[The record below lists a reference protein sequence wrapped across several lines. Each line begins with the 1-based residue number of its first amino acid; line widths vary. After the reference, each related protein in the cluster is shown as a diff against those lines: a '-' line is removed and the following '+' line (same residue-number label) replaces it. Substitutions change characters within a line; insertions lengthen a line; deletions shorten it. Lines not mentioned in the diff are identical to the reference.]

1 MISRYIHTRVPQG
14 KNNICTPYL
23 FATGPLNK
31 FKGRERCALATPE
44 IYVPFYY
51 FLLYNEIML
60 IMLKSLWKKA
70 NNLYINPV
78 RYTLSWNTKTLV
90 FHCLTKYSLK
100 LRTWHLNPRLFRFRI
115 FFIVITIMQIAANIM
130 TINPSKLPSKPIEAK
145 WSPKASIERR
155 RSYTV
160 KNKSVLVIFWFLFSG
175 GNTWIG
181 Y

>member
-1 MISRYIHTRVPQG
+1 MYSLLICNRSIKQVQRARTLCACDTRNLCTILLFSSLQRNHANYAKKFVEKSKQPIHQPSSLYFIVKYENARFSL
-14 KNNICTPYL
+14 PY
-23 FATGPLNK
+23 
-31 FKGRERCALATPE
+31 
-44 IYVPFYY
+44 
-51 FLLYNEIML
+51 
-60 IMLKSLWKKA
+60 
-70 NNLYINPV
+70 
-78 RYTLSWNTKTLV
+78 
-90 FHCLTKYSLK
+90 KYSLK